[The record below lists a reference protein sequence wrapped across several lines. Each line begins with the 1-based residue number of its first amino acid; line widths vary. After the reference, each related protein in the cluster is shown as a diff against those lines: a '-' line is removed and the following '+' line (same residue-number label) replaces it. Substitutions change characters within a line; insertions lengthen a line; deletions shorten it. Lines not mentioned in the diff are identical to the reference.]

1 MFYFAKLKCICYNV
15 NIKIKEIVN
24 MEREKSK
31 HSLAMI
37 GHSVG
42 RLNGKFSQC
51 FVGTFTFVAP
61 LLLLLL
67 GFGVLALCV
76 NQLSLF
82 AIGVMLVAMAFGP
95 VGTGYIKYYR
105 AVLNGENPSLGV
117 IFSEV
122 RWTKHTLLLV
132 LNSGILMAFYIL
144 GVALIEWPV
153 VGVVLFVINGFVIAF
168 FSMIFYVMEYYEIT
182 TFRKSFY
189 TTAVLML
196 GNRIL
201 MFSYK
206 LLFYL
211 IYGVLIA
218 LGVICGFLVYSMIA
232 TNMALAILF
241 GVCGAIVFLFLY
253 TLVTVYYH
261 ACNETFFEDM
271 IIHKKNVD
279 AKKGV
284 KNVEVAAEPVV
295 EEVVEE
301 TPAEEVPA
309 EKAAPAPKK
318 TAAKKA
324 PAKKST
330 AKKSTAKKTTT
341 KKATK

>member
-1 MFYFAKLKCICYNV
+1 
-15 NIKIKEIVN
+15 
-24 MEREKSK
+24 MEREKNHHGLK
-31 HSLAMI
+31 LI

-51 FVGTFTFVAP
+51 FVGTFTFIAP
-61 LLLLLL
+61 LLIVLL
-67 GFGVLALCV
+67 GFGVLGLCL
-76 NQLSLF
+76 QKLPLF
-82 AIGVMLVAMAFGP
+82 AIGVMLVALALGP

-117 IFSEV
+117 IFSV
-122 RWTKHTLLLV
+122 LLRWEKHTVLLV
-132 LNSGILMAFYIL
+132 LNSAILMLFYIL
-144 GVALIEWPV
+144 GVALIDWPI
-153 VGVVLFVINGFVIAF
+153 VGVVLFMINGFVIAF

-218 LGVICGFLVYSMIA
+218 LGVICGFLVYSMVA
-232 TNMALAILF
+232 TNLALAIVF

-279 AKKGV
+279 ARKANKT
-284 KNVEVAAEPVV
+284 VEAAATEPVA
-295 EEVVEE
+295 EETVEE
-301 TPAEEVPA
+301 TPAEEV
-309 EKAAPAPKK
+309 KATEEAPAPKKK
-318 TAAKKA
+318 TAAKKTT
-324 PAKKST
+324 AKKPA